1 MFPVLFVLF
10 VAVPIIEIALLIKVG
25 GLIGVVPTLAL
36 VVGTAMLG
44 TWILRQQGMATFSKA
59 QAAMNRG
66 EMPVREM
73 ADGFFLVIA
82 ALLMLTP
89 GLMTDALGFAFLVPG
104 IRRNLGAVA
113 MRWIMARSVH
123 VQFSQGGPG
132 GSPFGTAQDE
142 SRGRGRPDG
151 AGPIIEGEASEVDDD
166 AKRIDRP

>member
-25 GLIGVVPTLAL
+25 GLIGVIPTLAL
-36 VVGTAMLG
+36 VVGTAMVG

-66 EMPVREM
+66 EMPVTEM

-82 ALLMLTP
+82 AVLMLTP

-104 IRRNLGAVA
+104 IRRRLGAIA

-123 VQFSQGGPG
+123 VQFTQGGPTG
-132 GSPFGTAQDE
+132 TPFGDMPDDTDQ
-142 SRGRGRPDG
+142 RGRHEGT
-151 AGPIIEGEASEVDDD
+151 GPIIEGEASEVDED
-166 AKRIDRP
+166 ANRIDRR